1 MDHSKIKLFVAGA
14 APLAKETIKDLKALT
29 GKGITNIYGLTETSP
44 IATATP
50 STALNRTGTVGVP
63 LPGTDMRIVNL
74 EDGTTEM
81 PVGESGEV
89 TFKGP
94 QVTQGYYNRPGETDA
109 VLKDGWLYTGD
120 IGYVDEDG
128 FLTLIDRKKDMII
141 ASGFNIYP
149 NEIDDILFEHPK
161 VLEVC
166 TIGVPDEYRGET
178 VKAFVVCKQGETISE
193 DELIEYCRTK
203 LAVYKGPKKIEFIDE
218 LPKTAIGKFLR
229 RELRERESTK

>member
-1 MDHSKIKLFVAGA
+1 
-14 APLAKETIKDLKALT
+14 
-29 GKGITNIYGLTETSP
+29 
-44 IATATP
+44 
-50 STALNRTGTVGVP
+50 
-63 LPGTDMRIVNL
+63 
-74 EDGTTEM
+74 
-81 PVGESGEV
+81 
-89 TFKGP
+89 
-94 QVTQGYYNRPGETDA
+94 
-109 VLKDGWLYTGD
+109 
-120 IGYVDEDG
+120 
-128 FLTLIDRKKDMII
+128 MII

-161 VLEVC
+161 VLEAC

-203 LAVYKGPKKIEFIDE
+203 LAAYKVPKKIEFIDE

>member
-1 MDHSKIKLFVAGA
+1 M
-14 APLAKETIKDLKALT
+14 
-29 GKGITNIYGLTETSP
+29 
-44 IATATP
+44 
-50 STALNRTGTVGVP
+50 
-63 LPGTDMRIVNL
+63 
-74 EDGTTEM
+74 
-81 PVGESGEV
+81 
-89 TFKGP
+89 
-94 QVTQGYYNRPGETDA
+94 QGYYNRPEETAA

-161 VLEVC
+161 VLEAC

-203 LAVYKGPKKIEFIDE
+203 LAAYKVTKKIEFIDE

>member
-1 MDHSKIKLFVAGA
+1 M
-14 APLAKETIKDLKALT
+14 
-29 GKGITNIYGLTETSP
+29 
-44 IATATP
+44 
-50 STALNRTGTVGVP
+50 
-63 LPGTDMRIVNL
+63 
-74 EDGTTEM
+74 
-81 PVGESGEV
+81 
-89 TFKGP
+89 
-94 QVTQGYYNRPGETDA
+94 QGYYNRPEETAA

-161 VLEVC
+161 VLEAC

-203 LAVYKGPKKIEFIDE
+203 LAAYKVPKKIDFIDE

>member
-1 MDHSKIKLFVAGA
+1 M
-14 APLAKETIKDLKALT
+14 
-29 GKGITNIYGLTETSP
+29 
-44 IATATP
+44 
-50 STALNRTGTVGVP
+50 
-63 LPGTDMRIVNL
+63 
-74 EDGTTEM
+74 
-81 PVGESGEV
+81 
-89 TFKGP
+89 
-94 QVTQGYYNRPGETDA
+94 QGYYNRPEETAA

-161 VLEVC
+161 VLEAC

-203 LAVYKGPKKIEFIDE
+203 LAVYKVPKRIEFIDE